1 MNLTGGEEVVEEG
14 QAKEP
19 PALDPA
25 IEAQAQLLLSSVPE
39 ETDVDMEIDNGLGS
53 RTDTRL
59 SLGRVPSQMS
69 RATMVRTPAARPTTQ
84 GKEIH
89 EMVDE
94 ENILI
99 TELKQSEYRLEES
112 EEVEASKEPDILVLE
127 DKVPVTARTD
137 EDEYDTDLEVEEDSE
152 DLHDTS
158 GRSNYRKICAQ
169 FGVVPISYFVRHI
182 MDQELVMRYH
192 GLGPVAAKAMA
203 LVLRDNVTLEKLNL
217 DGNWIEGP
225 GGEAMARMLE
235 ENDYISEVCLSDNR
249 LGTTGAR
256 SLCKMLGVNTGL
268 RKIDLSDNAFED
280 GDVEY
285 FVEMLENNKYLKSL
299 DLSRNRFGEQAGELL
314 GPAIASNDILDTLD
328 LSWNHLRQK
337 GAVSVARGLKENV
350 RLKRCSLAWNGF
362 GPEGGTAIA
371 DALVTNNSLHEID
384 ISGNR
389 LNADVATKVA
399 KAIAVNDNI
408 RVLRMGNNLLTTIG
422 AIDLARSINETESS
436 EMEELDLTDVPVEF
450 EFLRICEDIKMKRPN
465 FKVTHGPILRSGNT
479 MEDLGKPAIDP
490 FKRKDPV
497 MVLQDHIVVNDMRLL
512 DILKRH
518 DPDETLQVTPEQFM
532 AALDELAVP
541 YDKPKVNEAI
551 ERIAKEQ
558 NGRIYFGDFI
568 KQFEQ
573 ANDVVKEGNEVT

>member
-1 MNLTGGEEVVEEG
+1 MDATLGTGIGHIYRTTG
-14 QAKEP
+14 SAS
-19 PALDPA
+19 
-25 IEAQAQLLLSSVPE
+25 IAQLLLFSVPE
-39 ETDVDMEIDNGLGS
+39 ESDVEMEIDHGLGS

-59 SLGRVPSQMS
+59 SIGRVPSQMS

-84 GKEIH
+84 EKVIQ
-89 EMVDE
+89 EMDDQ

-112 EEVEASKEPDILVLE
+112 EEVESPREPDILYLD
-127 DKVPVTARTD
+127 DKVPITSRTE

-158 GRSNYRKICAQ
+158 GKSNYKKICSQ

-182 MDQELVMRYH
+182 LDQELVMRYH

-203 LVLRDNVTLEKLNL
+203 LVLKDNVTLEKLNL
-217 DGNWIEGP
+217 NGNWIEGP

-249 LGTTGAR
+249 LGTTGAK
-256 SLCKMLGVNTGL
+256 SLCRMLGVNTGL

-280 GDVEY
+280 GAVEF
-285 FVEMLENNKYLKSL
+285 FVEMLDNNKYLKSL
-299 DLSRNRFGEQAGELL
+299 NLSRNRFGEQAGELL
-314 GPAIASNDILDTLD
+314 GPAIASNDILDSLD

-350 RLKRCSLAWNGF
+350 RLKYCSLAWNGF
-362 GPEGGTAIA
+362 GPEGGAAIA
-371 DALVTNNSLHEID
+371 DALVTNNSLQEID

-389 LNADVATKVA
+389 LNADVAVKVA

-422 AIDLARSINETESS
+422 AIALARSINETDSS
-436 EMEELDLTDVPVEF
+436 EMEELDLTDIPVEF
-450 EFLRICEDIKMKRPN
+450 EFLRICEDIKMKRTN

-518 DPDETLQVTPEQFM
+518 DPNETLEVTPEQFM

-541 YDKPKVNEAI
+541 YDKPKVDEAI

-558 NGRIYFGDFI
+558 NGRIHFGDFI

-573 ANDVVKEGNEVT
+573 TGEDVNAADEDDQVT

>member
-1 MNLTGGEEVVEEG
+1 MNLTGGEEVAEAEG
-14 QAKEP
+14 QVQP

-25 IEAQAQLLLSSVPE
+25 LEAQLLLSSVPE
-39 ETDVDMEIDNGLGS
+39 ETDMDMEIDHGLGS

-59 SLGRVPSQMS
+59 SIGRVPSQMS
-69 RATMVRTPAARPTTQ
+69 RATMVRTPAARPQTQ
-84 GKEIH
+84 DKGIE
-89 EMVDE
+89 EVEDE
-94 ENILI
+94 EHILI
-99 TELKQSEYRLEES
+99 TELKQSEYRQEES
-112 EEVEASKEPDILVLE
+112 EEVESPKEPDILVLD
-127 DKVPVTARTD
+127 DKVPITSRTD
-137 EDEYDTDLEVEEDSE
+137 EDEYDTDLEVEEDTE

-158 GRSNYRKICAQ
+158 GRSNYRKICSQ

-182 MDQELVMRYH
+182 LDQELVMRYH

-217 DGNWIEGP
+217 NGNWIEGQ

-235 ENDYISEVCLSDNR
+235 ENDYISELSLSDNR
-249 LGTTGAR
+249 LGALGAR
-256 SLCKMLGVNTGL
+256 SICRMLGVNTGL

-280 GDVEY
+280 GDVEC
-285 FVEMLENNKYLKSL
+285 FVEMMDNNKYLKVL
-299 DLSRNRFGEQAGELL
+299 DLSRNRFGEQAGEQL
-314 GPAIASNDILDTLD
+314 GPAIASNDILDSLD

-350 RLKRCSLAWNGF
+350 RLKQCSLAWNGF
-362 GPEGGTAIA
+362 GPEGGAAIA
-371 DALVTNNSLHEID
+371 DALITNNSLHEID

-389 LNADVATKVA
+389 LNADVAVKVA

-422 AIDLARSINETESS
+422 AIALARSINETDSS

-541 YDKPKVNEAI
+541 YDKPKVHEAI

-568 KQFEQ
+568 KQFEK
-573 ANDVVKEGNEVT
+573 ANDEVNEVSEVT